1 MVSDQDF
8 PGIISYSPYGE
19 SRGIQSN
26 QEYRNIWWFYHNI
39 EWTELG
45 GNYHLHALRKHH
57 LDSALR

>member
-8 PGIISYSPYGE
+8 PGIISYSPYSE
-19 SRGIQSN
+19 SRGVQSN

-45 GNYHLHALRKHH
+45 KNIKKTNIKNDVCL
-57 LDSALR
+57 